1 MRGMHAHDLPFGVVQ
16 LARLVQDSVADAE
29 LANVVQ
35 QRGTLEPASLLG
47 AELQLLRDHVGKK
60 RDTLAMAAGVWT
72 LGIHHLSEGSRDVI
86 EIILIYRHARLLRQL
101 GKGRLM
107 TIVGA

>member
-16 LARLVQDSVADAE
+16 LARLVQDSVAHAE

-47 AELQLLRDHVGKK
+47 AELQLLRDHARQK
-60 RDTLAMAAGVWT
+60 RDTLAMAAAWYG
-72 LGIHHLSEGSRDVI
+72 LSESTTWAKAAAMSSR
-86 EIILIYRHARLLRQL
+86 
-101 GKGRLM
+101 
-107 TIVGA
+107 